1 MEGRYLGLRLLALRL
16 QGVEEEEGE
25 RRWRIATQAISARSL
40 GLSLPR
46 RCRSSCGHGWTPAGP
61 LTQAAIGE
69 NALKK
74 RSSAMATAQEP
85 SPLDPAAPADHP
97 HNFDVQK
104 ELHRKIRNDPD
115 YDDWDYGTEPLPHEA
130 WVPPS
135 SESSLP
141 GA

>member
-1 MEGRYLGLRLLALRL
+1 MGRLPLALRL
-16 QGVEEEEGE
+16 QGLEAESVNNGNGG
-25 RRWRIATQAISARSL
+25 RIARKAISARSL
-40 GLSLPR
+40 CLSLVPG
-46 RCRSSCGHGWTPAGP
+46 CRSSCGHGRTPAGP
-61 LTQAAIGE
+61 PNQAAIGE
-69 NALKK
+69 TYPNK
-74 RSSAMATAQEP
+74 RSPAMTTAQEP
-85 SPLDPAAPADHP
+85 SPLDPAAPAEHP

-135 SESSLP
+135 SKSSPP